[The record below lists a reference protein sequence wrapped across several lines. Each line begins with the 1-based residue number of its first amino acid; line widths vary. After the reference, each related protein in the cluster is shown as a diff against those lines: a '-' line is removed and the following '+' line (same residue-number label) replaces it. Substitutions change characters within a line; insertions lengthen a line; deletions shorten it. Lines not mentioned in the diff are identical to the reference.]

1 MNKIPHFD
9 IDRVKRGDSYFSQNS
24 SLIECNESLNYI
36 PKNYN
41 ASIESD
47 LSGDL
52 MAQMHQLRLKNAEQR
67 AQITKAKREKL
78 ILEAKV
84 QTQSKTLEMFQK
96 EYEKQKQADL
106 DQIYNLHEQNKHI
119 LSQNLVQSKESKEL

>member
-9 IDRVKRGDSYFSQNS
+9 IDVKRGDSYFSQNS

-96 EYEKQKQADL
+96 EYEKQK
-106 DQIYNLHEQNKHI
+106 
-119 LSQNLVQSKESKEL
+119 

>member
-1 MNKIPHFD
+1 
-9 IDRVKRGDSYFSQNS
+9 
-24 SLIECNESLNYI
+24 
-36 PKNYN
+36 
-41 ASIESD
+41 
-47 LSGDL
+47 

-96 EYEKQKQADL
+96 EYEKQK
-106 DQIYNLHEQNKHI
+106 
-119 LSQNLVQSKESKEL
+119 